1 MEKRESKENIVKTK
15 LIGEL
20 LQELKEKGIDI
31 SRDYYYREPAFEK
44 MEQETVVDID
54 ITISKAWFI
63 EKNIVGQERL
73 KKIYGKYAF
82 GVEHI
87 FSSKELSDDRWIPE
101 LVDALR
107 DDECDEYAIRRYL
120 YRRKKGL
127 VYRLQKLGIDIE
139 KFSDNGEKVK
149 LLFFLTLF
157 EKSEGVELLPF
168 LANPTLENVDNSVV
182 GGFTK
187 NGELISK
194 IKRNIEKEISH
205 RYIKEARG
213 ILADIALQ
221 WQKVMEFVLF
231 QLDVDES
238 NIKELER
245 MYYQLQFI
253 QSMFHGQIIRLY
265 KDSLLESF
273 YLKILEHESIGREK
287 DIMDIQE
294 ICQKEINN
302 PEAKW
307 IDRYKG
313 ITTCT
318 LEEKNLRAYI
328 KDNRKQLAALVFRK
342 DQITSNDYKKFD
354 AATDKINFYLEI
366 LENNTK
372 WRKRN
377 GIPVLVVISCIQEI
391 VELNKKKKIDNRF
404 YRYQSGDLKTL
415 NSELYEGRNAHQ
427 KNQIA
432 WVEKIRSRY
441 NSNLGKG
448 EENRLVYEIMTSL
461 DFLIMKIYRSDSLE
475 DMQILH
481 SYLMMLVNAVI
492 MNTDKKIKEFT
503 EVAFEKSI
511 GYRIIAD
518 TDIRQYFVGILGR
531 ASFFGSLAEQ
541 VGKFI
546 KNTERAGCVQ
556 EKYWPFEITT
566 MPYLDVLDGE
576 VCFKIDPVQRI
587 LILNWIKIIPSEKI
601 RLILYQA
608 GCTVG
613 FRLE

>member
-1 MEKRESKENIVKTK
+1 MSAMNM
-15 LIGEL
+15 
-20 LQELKEKGIDI
+20 QYADI
-31 SRDYYYREPAFEK
+31 
-44 MEQETVVDID
+44 
-54 ITISKAWFI
+54 
-63 EKNIVGQERL
+63 
-73 KKIYGKYAF
+73 
-82 GVEHI
+82 
-87 FSSKELSDDRWIPE
+87 
-101 LVDALR
+101 
-107 DDECDEYAIRRYL
+107 

-287 DIMDIQE
+287 DIIDIQE

-302 PEAKW
+302 PDAKW

-313 ITTCT
+313 ISTCT

-366 LENNTK
+366 LENNTQ

-503 EVAFEKSI
+503 EVAFKKSI
-511 GYRIIAD
+511 GYKIIAD

-531 ASFFGSLAEQ
+531 ASFFRSLAEQ
-541 VGKFI
+541 VGEFI

-576 VCFKIDPVQRI
+576 V
-587 LILNWIKIIPSEKI
+587 
-601 RLILYQA
+601 
-608 GCTVG
+608 
-613 FRLE
+613 